1 MKSKFITLYSNLM
14 SLKVTVL
21 YLLFFV
27 QSISIGQN
35 DSISNSLSLDDF
47 FTETEEA
54 PSLLPEK
61 MLITQRVLWGN
72 KGLMRNFSYFDLTAE
87 NRQRELNIRRYMLS
101 AHQIL
106 GFVTLGG
113 MIAQG
118 FVGAKLYTNNSYKDI
133 HENLGAG
140 VNISYF
146 TTASL
151 SLFAPPKMFNERK
164 GLSSIKIHKYLSVLH
179 LSTMILTNIL
189 AEPAADNPIF
199 KPYHRAAS
207 FTAFGSFAA
216 SIIVITF

>member
-1 MKSKFITLYSNLM
+1 MKSKFKTFSLNLI
-14 SLKVTVL
+14 SLKLAVIH
-21 YLLFFV
+21 LLFFV
-27 QSISIGQN
+27 QSISIGQT
-35 DSISNSLSLDDF
+35 DTISNSLSLEDF

-61 MLITQRVLWGN
+61 MLITQRVFWGN
-72 KGLMRNFSYFDLTAE
+72 NGLMRNISFFDLTAE
-87 NRQRELNIRRYMLS
+87 KRQRELNIRRYMLS

-118 FVGAKLYTNNSYKDI
+118 FVGAKLYTDNSYKDI

-199 KPYHRAAS
+199 KPYHRAAA